1 MGGWRDPEQWQSLRD
16 GSRCWTCADGPSGV
30 VIAEGPSAWVTT
42 RPHVACRG
50 YLCIYTKR
58 HVVELYDLTADEL
71 QSFFATVAAAA
82 RAVDDLL
89 APAKINYEIH
99 GNTNPHLHL
108 HLFPR
113 YPGDP
118 FEGGPIRPS
127 ELHVTQSDDE
137 IGRLADAVRHG
148 LA

>member
-82 RAVDDLL
+82 RA
-89 APAKINYEIH
+89 A
-99 GNTNPHLHL
+99 L

-148 LA
+148 LT